1 MLKQRIKRIENGLS
15 LPKINHED
23 VEKVYQFF
31 LNGNENLLPENLTL
45 REVRLAARK
54 AKENGLKK
62 CPGLLRVFYALL
74 EKKEIIDDEETFF
87 DYIENIDDDPKK
99 LKYQFLWRH
108 GKKASLLLEKLGFI
122 KIVQFDFGGTE
133 EDEQN

>member
-1 MLKQRIKRIENGLS
+1 MTI
-15 LPKINHED
+15 
-23 VEKVYQFF
+23 
-31 LNGNENLLPENLTL
+31 

-74 EKKEIIDDEETFF
+74 EKKEIIDDEETLF

-99 LKYQFLWRH
+99 LKYQFLRRH